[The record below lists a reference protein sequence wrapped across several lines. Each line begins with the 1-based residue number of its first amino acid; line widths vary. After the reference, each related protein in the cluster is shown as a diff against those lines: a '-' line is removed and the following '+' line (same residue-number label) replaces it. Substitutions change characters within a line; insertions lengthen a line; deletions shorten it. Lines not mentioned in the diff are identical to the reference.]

1 MAAPGSVGRRCRS
14 RAACDSVPRR
24 CWGNRAL
31 TGSLGHTGR
40 YRVRYPGGMVGWTSA
55 VVSGLAVWRG
65 RRLRVLK
72 GTNQSNKRPIVTELT
87 CGSRAFIYISL
98 TSWMKVFT
106 VPAYTSCK

>member
-1 MAAPGSVGRRCRS
+1 MAALGSVARRCRS

-31 TGSLGHTGR
+31 RGSLGHTGR

-55 VVSGLAVWRG
+55 VVSGLAAWRG

-72 GTNQSNKRPIVTELT
+72 GTHQSNKCTIVANHL
-87 CGSRAFIYISL
+87 
-98 TSWMKVFT
+98 
-106 VPAYTSCK
+106 